1 MFGPVLVPH
10 DGSAEAARAL
20 RPAATLAHALES
32 PLEVVS
38 FVESGEESSVGAAI
52 DEQLQADDISDATV
66 TLHRRCAF
74 VADQVESLVAEQPN
88 SLVCMST
95 HGRGRTAAVIGSV
108 AEDLIRLRSGPIV
121 LVGPDCDLD
130 RYRPGG
136 TMVVP
141 LDGTEVADGIVSVA
155 TAFAIVM
162 HHPLVFLTVAQ
173 PVRAGDVAGTALSG
187 THVRTAAARAA
198 KVTGD
203 EERFEVLRG
212 KHPGQAV
219 AMRANDPGVAMI
231 GMATHGRFG
240 FDRLVKGSVTGEVV
254 AQAPCPVLVMQPF
267 DH

>member
-1 MFGPVLVPH
+1 MFGTVLVPL
-10 DGSAEAARAL
+10 DGSDEAARAL
-20 RPAATLAHALES
+20 GPASTLAGALES
-32 PLEVVS
+32 PLEVVR
-38 FVESGEESSVGAAI
+38 FVERGEEQRVGPAI
-52 DEQLQADDISDATV
+52 EAQLADLGITNVSIA
-66 TLHRRCAF
+66 LEPRCAF
-74 VADQVESLVAEQPN
+74 VADQIESRIAEQPN

-95 HGRGRTAAVIGSV
+95 HGRGRSSAVMGSV
-108 AEDLIRLRSGPIV
+108 AEDLIRLRSGPIM
-121 LVGPDCDLD
+121 LVGPACHLH
-130 RYRPGG
+130 RYQPGG

-198 KVTGD
+198 KLTGD

-212 KHPGQAV
+212 KHPGTAV
-219 AMRANDPGVAMI
+219 AMRANDPDVVMI

-240 FDRLVKGSVTGEVV
+240 FDRLVKGSVTAQVV
-254 AQAPCPVLVMQPF
+254 ADAPCPVLVMQPF

>member
-1 MFGPVLVPH
+1 MFGTVLVPL
-10 DGSAEAARAL
+10 DGSDTAARAL
-20 RPAATLAHALES
+20 VPAATLARALDS

-38 FVESGEESSVGAAI
+38 FVERHE
-52 DEQLQADDISDATV
+52 SDAIGEWVEDQLEEHGITDAAV
-66 TLHRRCAF
+66 AQVPRCAF
-74 VADQVESLVAEQPN
+74 VADQIESRVAEHPN

-95 HGRGRTAAVIGSV
+95 HGRGRSAAVLGSV

-121 LVGPDCDLD
+121 LIGPECHLD
-130 RYRPGG
+130 RYGPGG

-173 PVRAGDVAGTALSG
+173 PVRAGDVAGAALSG
-187 THVRTAAARAA
+187 THVRTAAARAT
-198 KVTGD
+198 KMTGD

-212 KHPGQAV
+212 KHPGAAV
-219 AMRANDPGVAMI
+219 AMRANDPDVAMI

-240 FDRLVKGSVTGEVV
+240 FDRLVKGSVTAEVV
-254 AQAPCPVLVMQPF
+254 AAAPCPVLVMQPF